1 MNWRLWKR
9 GGTLIMGAGKGSGCL
24 DSCDVLFLCWGWW
37 IEKGMGLEMRDWR
50 IRNEAGM
57 NWTGL

>member
-1 MNWRLWKR
+1 
-9 GGTLIMGAGKGSGCL
+9 MGAGKGSGCL